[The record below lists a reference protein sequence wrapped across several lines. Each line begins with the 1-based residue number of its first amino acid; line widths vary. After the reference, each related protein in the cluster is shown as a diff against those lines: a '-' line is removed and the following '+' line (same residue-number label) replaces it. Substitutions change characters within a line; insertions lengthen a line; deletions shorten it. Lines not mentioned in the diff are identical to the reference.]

1 MLIIHV
7 PDNASEYDHQQARE
21 ALAVALSVQPGS
33 VVQSSP
39 TSPTPERV
47 VSVQPAKSG
56 IPAKGSPEAK
66 ARMAR
71 ARAGKAQKS
80 STPSTPS
87 ATTSTPKAS
96 DRLAELAAKA
106 GIAAT
111 PAQAEPKARKA
122 SAERYSLPTYAGE
135 LPDDDYNALVAFAGR
150 LVDDRKLKAFVL
162 WLEGKTE
169 ASTLEGI
176 ASRTGT
182 LRSHAERTVV
192 RARRGEDS

>member
-7 PDNASEYDHQQARE
+7 PSDASESEYSQARE
-21 ALAVALSVQPGS
+21 TLALAFAASGGE
-33 VVQSSP
+33 VVSSP
-39 TSPTPERV
+39 REVPSAV
-47 VSVQPAKSG
+47 VSVQPAKGSG

-71 ARAGKAQKS
+71 ARAGKAGKAQS
-80 STPSTPS
+80 SPTS
-87 ATTSTPKAS
+87 APKAS

-111 PAQAEPKARKA
+111 PAPKAPKAPKASSQRYILPEHVADTTDADESALESLAGNLVDQRKLTALVLYLQGKA
-122 SAERYSLPTYAGE
+122 SATE
-135 LPDDDYNALVAFAGR
+135 L
-150 LVDDRKLKAFVL
+150 
-162 WLEGKTE
+162 E
-169 ASTLEGI
+169 AI

-182 LRSHAERTVV
+182 LRSHAERAVS

>member
-7 PDNASEYDHQQARE
+7 PSDASESEYSQARE
-21 ALAVALSVQPGS
+21 TLALAFAASGGE
-33 VVQSSP
+33 VVSSP
-39 TSPTPERV
+39 REVPSAV
-47 VSVQPAKSG
+47 VSVQPAKGSG

-71 ARAGKAQKS
+71 ARAGKAGKAQS
-80 STPSTPS
+80 SPTS
-87 ATTSTPKAS
+87 APKAS

-111 PAQAEPKARKA
+111 PAPKAPKASSQRYVLPEHVADTTDADESALESLAGNLVDQRKLTALVLYLQGKA
-122 SAERYSLPTYAGE
+122 SATE
-135 LPDDDYNALVAFAGR
+135 L
-150 LVDDRKLKAFVL
+150 
-162 WLEGKTE
+162 E
-169 ASTLEGI
+169 AI

-182 LRSHAERTVV
+182 LRSHAERAVS